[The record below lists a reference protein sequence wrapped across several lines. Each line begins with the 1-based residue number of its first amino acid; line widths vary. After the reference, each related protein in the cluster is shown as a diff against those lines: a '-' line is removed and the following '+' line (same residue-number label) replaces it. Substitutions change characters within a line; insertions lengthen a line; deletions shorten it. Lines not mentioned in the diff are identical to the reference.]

1 MPIPE
6 ITPTAL
12 AERLQKGERLTLLDV
27 REPWEWRLSK
37 LDSPAVVYLPL
48 SVLAA
53 AQGESALRAVLNGA
67 AGAPLVVICHHGVR
81 SARVTAW
88 LGSLGWQNVFSLAGG
103 LEAYA
108 RQVDA
113 SIGRY

>member
-6 ITPTAL
+6 ITPAEL

-27 REPWEWRLSK
+27 RESWEWALSK
-37 LDSPAVVYLPL
+37 LDSPQVVYLPL

-53 AQGESALRAVLNGA
+53 QGESALRAALDGA
-67 AGAPLVVICHHGVR
+67 ADSPLVVICHHGVR
-81 SARVTAW
+81 SAQVTAW
-88 LGSLGWQNVFSLAGG
+88 LGSLGWKNVFSLAGG